1 MEQIYCGL
9 WQEAKR
15 KAEQVITPDRAE
27 ALHRQGEPYSVVFYV
42 QNRVR
47 YAVSISK
54 NGVTV
59 RFYNEKQMPEC
70 YYEYMP
76 ADADRMFLK
85 TITYFICD
93 ADRVVKKEIHDYSPR
108 GILTVTVHDLISD
121 TSTEREQPIDLSRN
135 WDRFPEFEDYDH
147 LLVMRSDML

>member
-1 MEQIYCGL
+1 
-9 WQEAKR
+9 
-15 KAEQVITPDRAE
+15 
-27 ALHRQGEPYSVVFYV
+27 
-42 QNRVR
+42 
-47 YAVSISK
+47 
-54 NGVTV
+54 
-59 RFYNEKQMPEC
+59 
-70 YYEYMP
+70 
-76 ADADRMFLK
+76 MFLK